1 MIKNRFLCKTNEQGI
16 TTIFAVVVMLLLF
29 TASCNGDNKEVVV
42 VAFDPETT
50 YTLRTTDYT
59 TQFSDSGITRYRAI
73 AKEFLKF
80 DKAKEP
86 FSYFPEG
93 IYVEKFDTLF
103 NIEASL
109 KADTAYN
116 YEKKGLWKL
125 IGNVRVENLE
135 GKKFETSLLFWD
147 QKEEKVYSDKYIRI
161 QEDDK
166 IITGIGFES
175 NQNMTQY
182 KIFNSQGVF
191 PVSESVTTDST
202 QNIVPVDSMPIAA
215 NPAMETVP
223 QKQPAQKEKWFH
235 ENWCR
240 PRWIKR
246 SNGCTY
252 IHINIIGFFCILFRN
267 GDSLYLFQ

>member
-16 TTIFAVVVMLLLF
+16 TTIFVVVVMLLLF

-191 PVSESVTTDST
+191 PVSESVTTDSA
-202 QNIVPVDSMPIAA
+202 QNIVPVDSMSIAA
-215 NPAMETVP
+215 NPAMETGP
-223 QKQPAQKEKWFH
+223 QKQPAQKEKVV
-235 ENWCR
+235 
-240 PRWIKR
+240 PRKLVPAEMDK
-246 SNGCTY
+246 TK
-252 IHINIIGFFCILFRN
+252 
-267 GDSLYLFQ
+267 

>member
-1 MIKNRFLCKTNEQGI
+1 MVKNRFLCKTNGQGI

-29 TASCNGDNKEVVV
+29 TASCNGDKKEVVV

-59 TQFSDSGITRYRAI
+59 TQFSDSGITRYRAT

-103 NIEASL
+103 RTEASL
-109 KADTAYN
+109 RADTAYN
-116 YEKKGLWKL
+116 YEKQGLWKWV
-125 IGNVRVENLE
+125 GNVKVESLE
-135 GKKFETSLLFWD
+135 GKTFETSLLFFN
-147 QKEEKVYSDKYIRI
+147 QKEEKIYTDKYIRI
-161 QEDDK
+161 QEEDK

-175 NQNMTQY
+175 NQDMTQY

-191 PVSESVTTDST
+191 PVNESAAPDST
-202 QNIVPVDSMPIAA
+202 QNVVPAA
-215 NPAMETVP
+215 SLAVNPATATTPEEKPVQMRKTAPKELVP
-223 QKQPAQKEKWFH
+223 REMDKKK
-235 ENWCR
+235 
-240 PRWIKR
+240 
-246 SNGCTY
+246 
-252 IHINIIGFFCILFRN
+252 
-267 GDSLYLFQ
+267 